1 MKKKIVCIFVFLL
14 FIHIIPTVICTEQPS
29 PVGFG
34 PWKVYGLFPSVS
46 DDGITC
52 FLIGPFLGWTTLG
65 LNRFNGHIGIV
76 LMFGRYQWFENGPPA
91 LP

>member
-34 PWKVYGLFPSVS
+34 P
-46 DDGITC
+46 
-52 FLIGPFLGWTTLG
+52 
-65 LNRFNGHIGIV
+65 FNGHIGIV